1 MPTIEAAS
9 PRDKAVALTCP
20 LCDAPLD
27 PEHPNECTKCDWVAK
42 PAPHA
47 SAHHD
52 TFRDRAAVALSLVPG
67 LGHIYKGYKLTGAIY
82 MVGAVF
88 AFLACSVAA
97 TFTAGFGMLL
107 LPVYW
112 VAIMMQVY
120 WLEDKGITPAPKA
133 T

>member
-1 MPTIEAAS
+1 
-9 PRDKAVALTCP
+9 
-20 LCDAPLD
+20 
-27 PEHPNECTKCDWVAK
+27 
-42 PAPHA
+42 
-47 SAHHD
+47 
-52 TFRDRAAVALSLVPG
+52 
-67 LGHIYKGYKLTGAIY
+67 
-82 MVGAVF
+82 
-88 AFLACSVAA
+88 VAA

>member
-1 MPTIEAAS
+1 MPPIEATS

-20 LCDAPLD
+20 LCDTPLD
-27 PEHPNECTKCDWVAK
+27 PEHPNACTKCDWVAK

-47 SAHHD
+47 EAHHG
-52 TFRDRAAVALSLVPG
+52 TFRDRAAVALSIVPG
-67 LGHIYKGYKLTGAIY
+67 LGHIYKGHKMTGAIY

-88 AFLACSVAA
+88 AFLACFVAA

-112 VAIMMQVY
+112 AAIMIQVY
-120 WLEDKGITPAPKA
+120 WLEDKGITPPPKKS
-133 T
+133 